1 MSTVVVSVLLLG
13 GVFAVALV
21 RERISDRRQVI
32 VSRLL
37 LAGVTLALGASAV
50 WGAVP
55 GGPLFAGVWLFSGL
69 VASAQ
74 PLKQERLV
82 GQLGGL
88 MVSMGP
94 LLASLTLTQMVD
106 GGERVDVFDP
116 LQAGFMLACGALL
129 ALSVG
134 FWVRAGERIAAVS
147 PWRAEGNTVTEVGPH
162 SALPLA
168 AGLGALFSFRR
179 LASLGPS
186 YTEAYLPVV
195 GEDGQP
201 IRWVTDVG
209 LGLVVATKVES
220 FHVFVLLAAALCVLG
235 ALGPGRVTGAVIAVV
250 GGVMMLG
257 GAVWMVS
264 LDGQAVDVV
273 ALTEEARV
281 LVDKMSVMPRGGSA
295 PQVVGQGSGRISVMH
310 AAVPL
315 MVLITS
321 GLSALGA
328 GASQLLKRRVA
339 AEPFEGDADR
349 LGARDAAM
357 LGTLCAW
364 LALGAWLF
372 QVKHTTG
379 VWGPVGAGDHM
390 MSGVAFGLT
399 ASLMV
404 LYGVRGQDSATA
416 RVLRVLAVGLG
427 LAMLVGLLGG
437 GLATSVGLFELS
449 S

>member
-1 MSTVVVSVLLLG
+1 MNAVIVSVLLLG
-13 GVFAVALV
+13 GVFANALV
-21 RERISDRRQVI
+21 RERVSDRRQVI

-37 LAGVTLALGASAV
+37 LAGVTLALGASAL
-50 WGAVP
+50 WGALP
-55 GGPLFAGVWLFSGL
+55 GGPLFAGIWLFSGL

-74 PLKQERLV
+74 PLKQARFLD
-82 GQLGGL
+82 QLGGL
-88 MVSMGP
+88 MVSLGP
-94 LLASLTLTQMVD
+94 LLASLTLAQMVN
-106 GGERVDVFDP
+106 GGERAEVFDP
-116 LQAGFMLACGALL
+116 LQAGFMLTCGALL

-134 FWVRAGERIAAVS
+134 FWVRAGERVAAVS
-147 PWRAEGNTVTEVGPH
+147 PWGVEGDDAAEVGPH
-162 SALPLA
+162 CVLPLA
-168 AGLGALFSFRR
+168 AGLGALFAFRR

-186 YTEAYLPVV
+186 YMEAYLPVV

-209 LGLVVATKVES
+209 LGLGVATKVES
-220 FHVFVLLAAALCVLG
+220 LHVLLLAASAVCIVAALL
-235 ALGPGRVTGAVIAVV
+235 PRRVV
-250 GGVMMLG
+250 GAWAALVGGAMMLG
-257 GAVWMVS
+257 GALWMVS
-264 LDGQAVDVV
+264 LEGQAVDVV

-281 LVDKMSVMPRGGSA
+281 LVDEMSVMPRGGSP
-295 PQVVGQGSGRISVMH
+295 PQVVGQGAGRISIMQ

-321 GLSALGA
+321 GLAALGA
-328 GASQLLKRRVA
+328 GVSQLFRRLEA
-339 AEPFEGDADR
+339 AEPFEDDANR

-372 QVKHTTG
+372 QVKYTTG
-379 VWGPVGAGDHM
+379 VWGPVGAGDHL

-404 LYGVRGQDSATA
+404 LYSVGGRDSAVA
-416 RVLRVLAVGLG
+416 RVLRVAAIGVGLALLLG
-427 LAMLVGLLGG
+427 LIGG

-449 S
+449 